1 MDTRR
6 PDAQEPGRSLGRYQ
20 LRRIIGRGST
30 STVWLAWDPE
40 MQREVAIKVIDQDVL
55 NDRTRGKMHRTL
67 LINEASLAD
76 KLKHPHIV
84 SIFDAVIGDDQAWIV
99 MEYVAGGTLD
109 AHTQRPFLL
118 PVERIVELMFK
129 CTRALDYACQLGIT
143 HRDIKPANI
152 LLTRDG
158 DIKLTDFGAAM
169 FTANQRTQVEGVG
182 SPAYMSPQ
190 QVREMPLN
198 HQTDIYSLGVVLYQL
213 LAGELPFQ
221 ASNNYSLVYQI
232 INVDPPPPSVHRAG
246 LPPALD
252 AVVARAMHK
261 DIALRYASWSDFTHD
276 LAQAFRNRR
285 LKPRDEAGDA
295 AAEQFRLLRTLAF
308 FADFSDVELWEV
320 ARFAR
325 SERVAA
331 GTLLMKDGEQGDH
344 LYVIAEGELTVSKFG
359 RTLTILTSGE
369 CCGEMSVVA
378 RDRKLRANDVHASTD
393 SLLFVIDGE
402 RIRRA
407 SETCRMRFY
416 EVFLQ
421 VLAGRLSSANA
432 RLADSWRDPGEQG

>member
-1 MDTRR
+1 MNRAAPT
-6 PDAQEPGRSLGRYQ
+6 PGGTLGRYQ

-30 STVWLAWDPE
+30 STVWLAWDPSA
-40 MQREVAIKVIDQDVL
+40 QREVAIKYIDPDVL
-55 NDRTRGKMHRTL
+55 NDQARGKLHRSL
-67 LINEASLAD
+67 LVNEASLAD

-84 SIFDAVIGDDQAWIV
+84 SIFDAVISDEEAYIV
-99 MEYVAGGTLD
+99 MEHVAGGTLD

-152 LLTRDG
+152 LLTREG
-158 DIKLTDFGAAM
+158 DLKLTDFGAAL

-198 HQTDIYSLGVVLYQL
+198 HQTDIYSLGVVIYQL

-232 INVDPPPPSVHRAG
+232 IHVDPPPPSAHRAG

-261 DIALRYASWSDFTHD
+261 DIALRYATWGEFTHD

-285 LKPRDEAGDA
+285 LKPRDEDSSAT
-295 AAEQFRLLRTLAF
+295 EYFRLLRTLGF
-308 FADFSDVELWEV
+308 FSEFSDIELWEV
-320 ARFAR
+320 ARFTR
-325 SERVAA
+325 QERIAA
-331 GTLLMKDGEQGDH
+331 GTVLMKDGEQGDQ
-344 LYVIAEGELTVSKFG
+344 LYVIATGELAVRKFG

-378 RDRKLRANDVHASTD
+378 RHGKLRANDVQANTD

-416 EVFLQ
+416 ESFLQ
-421 VLAGRLSSANA
+421 VLAVRLSSANA
-432 RLADSWRDPGEQG
+432 RLADSWGGEAS